1 MTEALHHRMYLLAY
15 DETAK
20 GPYDRSRTGLLVRAA
35 VLTELAL
42 RGRLVESGD
51 GGGVTVAGTGSTGDP
66 VLDDVLREA
75 RGRGWKQLVRRRR
88 RRTLTAVE
96 DRLAVLGL
104 VSLQPSRTGR
114 GGRGGRGGLG
124 GRRVTV
130 SDPAALRAVHDR
142 VSAVLHGDTPVH
154 EFPAADTALSALA
167 AAGRVRSVL
176 SRREARVLR
185 ERVDACT
192 SRLGALA
199 PGLEKAVRGLNTT
212 MIAAQG
218 GMGGG

>member
-15 DETAK
+15 DEAAR

-42 RGRLVESGD
+42 RGRLTDAGD
-51 GGGVTVAGTGSTGDP
+51 GGVTVTGTGSTGDP
-66 VLDDVLREA
+66 VLDEVVDDVLRGA
-75 RGRGWKQLVRRRR
+75 RGQGWKQLVRRRR

-96 DRLAVLGL
+96 DRLAALGL
-104 VSLQPSRTGR
+104 VTVQSSWTGR
-114 GGRGGRGGLG
+114 

-130 SDPAALRAVHDR
+130 SDRAALRAVHDR
-142 VSAVLHGDTPVH
+142 VSAVLHGDAPVH
-154 EFPAADTALSALA
+154 EIPAADTALTALA
-167 AAGRVRSVL
+167 AAGKVRSVL
-176 SRREARVLR
+176 SRRDARVLR

-192 SRLGALA
+192 NRLGALA
-199 PGLEKAVRGLNTT
+199 PGLERAVQGLNTT

>member
-35 VLTELAL
+35 VLAELAL

-51 GGGVTVAGTGSTGDP
+51 GGGVTVSGTGSTGDP

-75 RGRGWKQLVRRRR
+75 RGQGWKQLVRRRR
-88 RRTLTAVE
+88 RRTLAAVE
-96 DRLAVLGL
+96 DRLAALGL
-104 VSLQPSRTGR
+104 VSLQSSRPGR
-114 GGRGGRGGLG
+114 G

-142 VSAVLHGDTPVH
+142 VSAVLHGDAPVH
-154 EFPAADTALSALA
+154 EIPAADTALSALA
-167 AAGRVRSVL
+167 AAGKVRSVL

-212 MIAAQG
+212 MIAARG

>member
-15 DETAK
+15 DEAAK

-42 RGRLVESGD
+42 RGRVAERGD
-51 GGGVTVAGTGSTGDP
+51 GDVTVTGTGSTGDP

-75 RGRGWKQLVRRRR
+75 RGQGWKQLVRRRR

-96 DRLAVLGL
+96 DRLAALGL
-104 VSLQPSRTGR
+104 VTVQSSRTGR
-114 GGRGGRGGLG
+114 GGR
-124 GRRVTV
+124 RVTV
-130 SDPAALRAVHDR
+130 PDPAALRSVHDR
-142 VSAVLHGDTPVH
+142 VSAVLHGDAPVH
-154 EFPAADTALSALA
+154 EIPAADTALAALA
-167 AAGRVRSVL
+167 AAGKIRSVL